1 MLTLFLPL
9 FFPEDID
16 ETHCS
21 HMIDPY
27 YIVVYCIFEI
37 HIIPYHVSV
46 YLMRSESLFFIES
59 LIKPLRKYCV
69 VIEFEFF
76 SIGNVT

>member
-1 MLTLFLPL
+1 MMSRTASSPYARLTVGIVTVLTLSLPL

-16 ETHCS
+16 ETPCS

-37 HIIPYHVSV
+37 HIIPYQ
-46 YLMRSESLFFIES
+46 FI
-59 LIKPLRKYCV
+59 
-69 VIEFEFF
+69 
-76 SIGNVT
+76 